1 MIMQYPFNNQVVLI
15 TGAGSGI
22 GRQLAMQLS
31 RLGAVIA
38 AIDLTPEPLE
48 KLLTELKASNGAGAW
63 EIADVTNR
71 AALHAAVASFEK
83 RLGPIEILIAN
94 AGIGIEMRAAN
105 FHAED
110 LEKQVMVNLV
120 GVANSIEAVLTGMLA
135 RERGHLVAISSCASF
150 HGVPLMAG
158 YCASK
163 AGVNNLMDSLRVE
176 LRPHGIYCTTI
187 CPGWIRTPLAEKA
200 IALAKAKDVLAP
212 PISNVMEVEPAVR
225 RIVSAIQKRKPMY
238 AFPAATAVPA
248 MLGRWLPTSVGD
260 WLMRVM
266 TRRHQ

>member
-1 MIMQYPFNNQVVLI
+1 MHHPFNNQVVLI

-22 GRQLAMQLS
+22 GRQLSLELS
-31 RLGAVIA
+31 QLGAIIA

-48 KLLTELKASNGAGAW
+48 NLLAELKQHNGAGAW

-83 RLGPIEILIAN
+83 RLGPVTLLIAN
-94 AGIGIEMRAAN
+94 AGIGIEMRAES

-120 GVANSIEAVLTGMLA
+120 GVANSIEAVLPGMLA
-135 RERGHLVAISSCASF
+135 RGEGHLVAISSCASF

-163 AGVNNLMDSLRVE
+163 AGVNNMMDSLRFE
-176 LRPHGIYCTTI
+176 LAPRGIHCTTI
-187 CPGWIRTPLAEKA
+187 CPGWVRTPLVEKA
-200 IALAKAKDVLAP
+200 IALAKARDALAP
-212 PISNVMEVEPAVR
+212 PISNIMPVEVAAR
-225 RIVSAIQKRKPMY
+225 RIVWAIRKRKALY
-238 AFPAATAVPA
+238 AFPPSIAVPIL
-248 MLGRWLPTSVGD
+248 LGRMLPTRMGD
-260 WLMRVM
+260 WLMRFM
-266 TRRHQ
+266 TRKYQK